1 MLADA
6 YGVDR
11 RCARLA
17 GFLHDWDKG
26 YDDAGIRARVKELG
40 LDETIDP
47 WVVENMPQVLHG
59 MTAAAALAREHPD
72 IPADVIQAIDR
83 HTTAAVDMTPL
94 DMVVYVADA
103 IEDGRRFGRIDE
115 LRAAVGKV
123 DLEELFFET
132 YRYWVF
138 LLLEHRRQLHPAT
151 ITVWM
156 HMRREPPHGKESN
169 DRQNRRTGRVSRT
182 CAIIAARAADEK
194 KATDIMVQE
203 VRDLIGVTD
212 YFVIVTASNSRQV
225 DAIIDEIEEKL
236 REDAQIK
243 PLHREVSRD
252 GSWSLLDYGNI
263 VVHVFMPETREYYR
277 LEALWNDAPVIDL
290 AAEAGLDDL
299 RYSDRIAKMLGKAKR
314 RVVRACEI
322 KPFGLSSEGGNAEWL
337 FVPKVC
343 NARSKLWFFARLHPM
358 YRYVVCATRGGGSAW
373 ALRKERSSIEE
384 VFSCPGTWRAAA
396 AGGRRPSGCSD
407 AVATPVPISSRA
419 F

>member
-26 YDDAGIRARVKELG
+26 YDDAGIRARVKGAG

-151 ITVWM
+151 ITVW
-156 HMRREPPHGKESN
+156 N
-169 DRQNRRTGRVSRT
+169 
-182 CAIIAARAADEK
+182 AYAARTAARK
-194 KATDIMVQE
+194 
-203 VRDLIGVTD
+203 
-212 YFVIVTASNSRQV
+212 
-225 DAIIDEIEEKL
+225 
-236 REDAQIK
+236 
-243 PLHREVSRD
+243 
-252 GSWSLLDYGNI
+252 
-263 VVHVFMPETREYYR
+263 
-277 LEALWNDAPVIDL
+277 
-290 AAEAGLDDL
+290 
-299 RYSDRIAKMLGKAKR
+299 GKQ
-314 RVVRACEI
+314 
-322 KPFGLSSEGGNAEWL
+322 
-337 FVPKVC
+337 
-343 NARSKLWFFARLHPM
+343 
-358 YRYVVCATRGGGSAW
+358 
-373 ALRKERSSIEE
+373 
-384 VFSCPGTWRAAA
+384 
-396 AGGRRPSGCSD
+396 
-407 AVATPVPISSRA
+407 
-419 F
+419 